1 MAGQRAI
8 EAHYARVG
16 IDAEVFPGEYPGLY
30 RTRYRLKEKPMV
42 SILIPNKDHTEDLK
56 RCIDS
61 IEEKS
66 AYKNYE
72 YIIIEN
78 NSTEEKNI
86 SVLQEAGGTESQS
99 ERLFIIK
106 EPSIILQLI
115 ILVKNMQ
122 EESCYGF

>member
-1 MAGQRAI
+1 MQELELMRKYSPENI
-8 EAHYARVG
+8 R
-16 IDAEVFPGEYPGLY
+16 DLY

-99 ERLFIIK
+99 EGCL
-106 EPSIILQLI
+106 L
-115 ILVKNMQ
+115 
-122 EESCYGF
+122 